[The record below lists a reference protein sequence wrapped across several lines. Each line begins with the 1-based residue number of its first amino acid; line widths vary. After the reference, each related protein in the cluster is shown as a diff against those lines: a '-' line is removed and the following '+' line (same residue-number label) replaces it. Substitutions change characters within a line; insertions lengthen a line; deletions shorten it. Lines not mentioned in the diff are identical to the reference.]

1 MTNYFVSEL
10 TDQELSIQDLQAANG
25 GVFLLLLSAL
35 LPGVAN
41 APGKGDDVYTKPAI
55 PEVIKK
61 IPVLEFGTKPTWPHA
76 FFESMLGE
84 NLVRR
89 DGLLSTQPCL
99 PSTFLIGSA
108 RNCTPGS

>member
-1 MTNYFVSEL
+1 MTNSFVSEL

-55 PEVIKK
+55 PEVIKT
-61 IPVLEFGTKPTWPHA
+61 GST
-76 FFESMLGE
+76 LGE
-84 NLVRR
+84 S
-89 DGLLSTQPCL
+89 DGKAGTGVWQP
-99 PSTFLIGSA
+99 
-108 RNCTPGS
+108 PGEEDPGPGVWY